1 MELWIG
7 ALNLGFLYAFAA
19 VGVFITFR
27 IQNFPDITVDGSFT
41 AGAST
46 AAICIV
52 MGLNPFAAL
61 ILAFIVG
68 SIAGLCTGLIHSK
81 LKVNS
86 LLAGILVMIGFY
98 SINLHI
104 MGRSNIPLLEKHDFF
119 EIINGFNPGL
129 NKEIWFSI
137 VLLFV
142 VLLFWGLMSYFFK
155 SDLGLTFRGT
165 GSNPI
170 MSSASGI
177 NVELIKISS
186 VSIANGLVGLSGG
199 LIAQYQGFADI
210 GMGIGTVVIGLASV
224 IIGESV
230 IKSRSIALKILSA
243 IIGSIVFRFMI
254 AAALYV
260 GINPND
266 LKLLTAVFVLLTLF
280 ITKYISDNKKANSN
294 PSVIKTTARKKII
307 SYTAI
312 GFGLIAIIST
322 IIFVNKHNAANIKKY
337 KIGVIQLADNGLLN
351 VTRES
356 FLAEMKAIG
365 YDESN
370 CNLIVENANGEISN
384 VNTILDKFRMAK
396 VDLIVSIS
404 TPTTQ
409 TAIKKIKDIPII
421 FATVANPFII
431 KAGIND
437 TTHLANVTGVYGW
450 VPMDKTLEYA
460 LQIVPNIKKIGAMW
474 DPGQANSVFNV
485 EQLKTALKKHPNI
498 KFEGVHI
505 SSSNEVYQA
514 SQSLVTKDIDLF
526 LLPPDNI
533 VYSAFESIVKASE
546 MRNIP
551 IIMSDVERLESG
563 ALFTYGYDYTISGIQ
578 AAHIADRVLKGE
590 NIAKIPFERYKR
602 LSIGVNLKVAK
613 KIGITFPDNIKSIG
627 TMIVNEDGSVI
638 DKTAKNKKKLNLAL
652 FLFNDQKTILEVAKG
667 VTDVFEEQKIYEKK
681 NLSITTLNAQN
692 EFDLA
697 QSVSQKIITQNFDYI
712 ITLSTPALQ
721 VMANNN
727 KKIPHIFGYVTDPYR
742 MGVATDSM
750 HHFPN
755 LTGVQTFQP
764 VESTIKLMR
773 KMFPKAKTIGIV
785 WNPAEACSE
794 ACTEMARSSCKKYNF
809 ELIEVNVSSTSEVQD
824 AVRSLIA
831 KNIDLFL
838 TSGDNTV
845 NMAVA
850 TIADMLKNDKIPYF
864 TNAFSDVERGAFVS
878 LGADY
883 YEVGRETALYAI
895 KVINGS
901 RTQDLKIKKF
911 LPEKLYLNLQL
922 AKELG
927 VNIDNAIIKNAA
939 KVLR

>member
-46 AAICIV
+46 AAICLV
-52 MGLNPFAAL
+52 MGLNPFIAL
-61 ILAFIVG
+61 VLAFFFG
-68 SIAGLCTGLIHSK
+68 SIAGLFTGLIHSK

-104 MGRSNIPLLEKHDFF
+104 MGRSNIPLLEKFDLFS
-119 EIINGFNPGL
+119 IINSFNPGL
-129 NKEIWFSI
+129 NKEIWYSI
-137 VLLFV
+137 VLFV
-142 VLLFWGLMSYFFK
+142 IVLIFWGLISYFFK

-170 MSSASGI
+170 MSSATGI
-177 NVELIKISS
+177 NVEIIKISS

-224 IIGESV
+224 IIGESI

-243 IIGSIVFRFMI
+243 IIGSVVFRFMI
-254 AAALYV
+254 ASALYV

-280 ITKYISDNKKANSN
+280 VTKYINDNKKTIKSTNSKKLFFN
-294 PSVIKTTARKKII
+294 NKKIVYSIIAVIVI
-307 SYTAI
+307 S
-312 GFGLIAIIST
+312 IIT
-322 IIFVNKHNAANIKKY
+322 TVIFTNKAENIKKV

-356 FLAEMKAIG
+356 FLEEFKSLG
-365 YDESN
+365 YDETN
-370 CNLIVENANGEISN
+370 CEMIVENANGEISN
-384 VNTILDKFRMAK
+384 VNAILDKFLMEK
-396 VDLIVSIS
+396 VDVVVSIS

-409 TAIKKIKDIPII
+409 AAIKKIKDIPVI
-421 FATVANPFII
+421 FATLANPFII
-431 KAGIND
+431 KAGTND
-437 TTHLANVTGVYGW
+437 TTHLPNVTGVYGW
-450 VPMDKTLEYA
+450 VPMDKVLEFA
-460 LQIVPNIKKIGAMW
+460 IQLVPNIKRIGAMW
-474 DPGQANSVFNV
+474 DPGQSNSVFNV
-485 EQLKTALKKHPNI
+485 EQLQTALKKYPNI

-514 SQSLVTKDIDLF
+514 AQSLVTKDIDLF

-578 AAHIADRVLKGE
+578 AAFIVDRVLHGE

-613 KIGITFPDNIKSIG
+613 KLGLIIPDSIMAKA
-627 TMIVNEDGSVI
+627 TMIVKEDGSLI
-638 DKTAKNKKKLNLAL
+638 DKTIKNKKKLNVAL
-652 FLFNDQKTILEVAKG
+652 FLFNEQKTSIEVAKG
-667 VTDVFEEQKIYEKK
+667 VTDVFEEKFIYQKK
-681 NLSITTLNAQN
+681 NLAITTFSAQN

-697 QSVSQKIITQNFDYI
+697 QSVSQRIITQNFDYI

-750 HHFPN
+750 HHLPN

-773 KMFPKAKTIGIV
+773 KMFPKAKKIGIV

-794 ACTEMARSSCKKYNF
+794 ACTEMARTSCKKYNF
-809 ELIEVNVSSTSEVQD
+809 ELIEVNVTSTSEVQD

-845 NMAVA
+845 NMGVES
-850 TIADMLKNDKIPYF
+850 IADMLKGYKIPYF
-864 TNAFSDVERGAFVS
+864 TNSFSDVERGTFVS

-901 RTQDLKIKKF
+901 RTQDLKIKRF
-911 LPEKLYLNLQL
+911 LPEKLYLNLKL
-922 AKELG
+922 AKEYG
-927 VNIDNAIIKNAA
+927 IKIDNSIINSAA